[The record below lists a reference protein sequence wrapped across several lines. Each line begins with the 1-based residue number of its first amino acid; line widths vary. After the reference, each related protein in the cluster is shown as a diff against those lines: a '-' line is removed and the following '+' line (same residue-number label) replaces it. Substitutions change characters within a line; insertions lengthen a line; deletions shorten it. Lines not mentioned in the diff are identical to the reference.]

1 MKIISSIEFYC
12 KTFFYGLIKFSAS
25 CKVYAVTAR
34 TTEDANFLKSLTND
48 DAFDFWSLTRL
59 VGATSTVMVQPERQY
74 WFEKSLSER
83 SIEYDVSISDL
94 ERYKK
99 PPQFPIY
106 DNF

>member
-1 MKIISSIEFYC
+1 M
-12 KTFFYGLIKFSAS
+12 AS
-25 CKVYAVTAR
+25 CKVYAVIAR
-34 TTEDANFLKSLTND
+34 TTEDANFLKSLAND

-94 ERYKK
+94 ER
-99 PPQFPIY
+99 
-106 DNF
+106 